1 MKFKSALITQA
12 SGSIGG
18 FTAGSNKG
26 GLYLRARSIP
36 TNPNSPAQ
44 QASRDSMKILVDAWT
59 TILTFAQR
67 DAWRTYAQNTPVV
80 DVFGD
85 SKLLTGQQMYIRSN
99 SARLTAGKVR
109 IDNGPTTFNLG
120 SFTDIS
126 IAISAASPSDVNVS
140 FTNTDSWAT
149 VIDAALILGV
159 SKGQNASRD
168 FFKSPFRTMDTIDGD
183 IIAPTSPA
191 TLVSPFVYAEGQKVF
206 AVARASQAD
215 ARLSTQQIPSTIVTA

>member
-59 TILTFAQR
+59 TILTAAQR
-67 DAWRTYAQNTPVV
+67 DSWRTYAQNVPVV

-99 SARLTAGKVR
+99 SARLTAGALRV
-109 IDNGPTTFNLG
+109 DAAPTTFNLG
-120 SFTDIS
+120 SFTDVS
-126 IAISAASPSDVNVS
+126 FTISAAIPNQVDVT

-149 VIDAALILGV
+149 AVGGHLILGI

-168 FFKSPFRTMDTIDGD
+168 FFKAPFRTMDRINGD
-183 IIAPTSPA
+183 PVAPTPPA
-191 TLVSPFVYAEGQKVF
+191 ILTSPFVYAEGQKVF
-206 AVARASQAD
+206 VVARASQVD